1 MKLGILQLDT
11 PFERLPGDAGHA
23 ATWPFAVQVHIM
35 HGVTPDK
42 LLQGSQQAG
51 VLDVIAAAAQTLA
64 ADGADVITTT
74 CGFLVLQQAEI
85 AARCP
90 VPFISSSLLQIPW
103 LLGLLPVGKTIG
115 VIASQKEALTS
126 AHWRAA
132 GVPVEAEGRLQVVG
146 FTDESH
152 FIRTLRGQDKP
163 ADPKRTEQ
171 EVVAVAHALVQQH
184 PDVGVI
190 VSECANLPRYSAL
203 IRQHTHRAVFDLRTM
218 VLWYVSGM
226 SLQCMHAD
234 LGRSQ
239 YC

>member
-1 MKLGILQLDT
+1 VKLGILQLDT

-35 HGVTPDK
+35 RGVTPDK
-42 LLQGSQQAG
+42 LLQGGWQAN
-51 VLDVIAAAAQTLA
+51 VLDVIAAGAQVLA
-64 ADGADVITTT
+64 AEGVDVVTTT

-103 LLGLLPVGKTIG
+103 LLNLLPADKTIG
-115 VIASQKEALTS
+115 VIAAYKEALTP

-132 GVPVEAEGRLQVVG
+132 GVLAQERLHVAG
-146 FTDESH
+146 FTEASH

-171 EVVAVAHALVQQH
+171 EVLAVADALVQQH

-203 IRQHTHRAVFDLRTM
+203 ICQQTHRAVFDLRTL
-218 VLWYVSGM
+218 VLWKMQG
-226 SLQCMHAD
+226 LHPQPFGD
-234 LGRSQ
+234 
-239 YC
+239 

>member
-23 ATWPFAVQVHIM
+23 ATWPFAVQIHIM

-42 LLQGSQQAG
+42 LLQEGLQAG
-51 VLDVIAAAAQTLA
+51 MLDAIAAAAQTLA

-103 LLGLLPVGKTIG
+103 LLGLLPADKTIG

-132 GVPVEAEGRLQVVG
+132 GVPIGAAGRLHVLG
-146 FTDESH
+146 FTADSH

-163 ADPKRTEQ
+163 ADPQRTEQ
-171 EVVAVAHALVQQH
+171 EVLAVAHALVQKH
-184 PDVGVI
+184 PDVGAI

-203 IRQHTHRAVFDLRTM
+203 IRQHTHRAVFDMRSL
-218 VLWYVSGM
+218 VLWYMQGLCIHSPW
-226 SLQCMHAD
+226 
-234 LGRSQ
+234 
-239 YC
+239 